1 MHYFNYINALHGF
14 SKNLR
19 GPLFKF
25 MSKIIFF
32 FFTKNTKGRKDFW
45 KVKEGHGQDF
55 TVKQTDTHMLMKL
68 KNTWSFFL
76 LYVLSK
82 STPPP
87 PKKKHHLWL
96 YSYPFFFLFFL
107 GEKI

>member
-25 MSKIIFF
+25 MSKIIII

-55 TVKQTDTHMLMKL
+55 TVKQRHPHAHET
-68 KNTWSFFL
+68 
-76 LYVLSK
+76 
-82 STPPP
+82 
-87 PKKKHHLWL
+87 KKHMIIFPSLRT
-96 YSYPFFFLFFL
+96 
-107 GEKI
+107 